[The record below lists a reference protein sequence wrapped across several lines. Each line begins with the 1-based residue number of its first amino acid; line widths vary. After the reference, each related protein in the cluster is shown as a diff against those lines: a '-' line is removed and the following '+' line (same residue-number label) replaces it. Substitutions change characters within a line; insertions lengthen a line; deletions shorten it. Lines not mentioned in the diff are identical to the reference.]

1 MRDPYQI
8 IRTVRLSEKANI
20 LSEKFNQYVFDV
32 ATNANKIEIRKA
44 VEKIFGKKV
53 LRVNT
58 QNCFGKKKRERTAAF
73 GKRADWK
80 KAIVTLKEG
89 DKIEV
94 V

>member
-1 MRDPYQI
+1 MRDPHSI
-8 IRTVRLSEKANI
+8 IRTVRLSEKGTI
-20 LSEKFNQYVFDV
+20 LSEKFNQYVFEV
-32 ATNANKIEIRKA
+32 STNANKIEIKKA
-44 VEKIFGKKV
+44 IEKLFGKKV

-58 QNCFGKKKRERTAAF
+58 QNCLGKKKRERTAAF
-73 GKRADWK
+73 GKRSDWK